1 VVRGEVRAALQ
12 KAKTG
17 KDPKRYSPVCITL
30 VSSCRVSPSLA
41 LPCQAV
47 SSLAPNWKGSPGDRY
62 SAPDFDR
69 AAEEV
74 ASQVSPHSR

>member
-41 LPCQAV
+41 LPL
-47 SSLAPNWKGSPGDRY
+47 SSRVKSCPELEGITRRSVFR
-62 SAPDFDR
+62 
-69 AAEEV
+69 
-74 ASQVSPHSR
+74 SRL